1 MSWKEKTYQETLDNI
16 VRYYESKVRTD
27 TTGTLVLVNQELQS
41 QWVRPGNDWT
51 GRWGGVV
58 IDTIIT
64 ATISALE
71 IVQTDCLEKIKTHT
85 S

>member
-27 TTGTLVLVNQELQS
+27 TAGTLILVNQELQS
-41 QWVRPGNDWT
+41 QWVRLGNDWT
-51 GRWGGVV
+51 GRGVV
-58 IDTIIT
+58 MDTIIT

-71 IVQTDCLEKIKTHT
+71 IVRTDCLEKIKTHT
-85 S
+85 P

>member
-51 GRWGGVV
+51 GRWGGGGYRY
-58 IDTIIT
+58 DNHGNYLG
-64 ATISALE
+64 AG
-71 IVQTDCLEKIKTHT
+71 DRPD
-85 S
+85 